1 MYKPKYKKWNTR
13 ENSRTGEAIL
23 KQYVYCVKTTLLSQ
37 IHLKTLKS
45 DYEYVSTITLKSLP
59 LKIAYGI
66 SHSFLSENYYE
77 CLFFFFFFTVISS
90 PNKMNKGIYV
100 MQTEY

>member
-77 CLFFFFFFTVISS
+77 CLFFFFFLQLLVL
-90 PNKMNKGIYV
+90 
-100 MQTEY
+100 QTK